1 MDKYRQRIMEMKLRE
16 VKEKHDIIKEF
27 SHLHTDRSKVLLW
40 QNVIVNG
47 EKKKTIIFCELKS
60 ISQNYLFLSSINQS
74 AKDVIKQMVKS
85 ENTIFI
91 RGTLNGVM
99 FKSEKFS
106 LSENLLRVPIP
117 KRIMLS
123 ERRAKKRYLLGLDKK
138 IEMTFRGIPTN
149 QNKKETKTFLLND
162 FSKEGAAIQLKRG
175 DAIYMEVG
183 KYYSLQSINGITLP
197 PNFKAKVVYHKVH
210 TYFKNSGQK
219 VIFKAGLHFS
229 KKLPKEIFQDL
240 MDIHLSILVA

>member
-1 MDKYRQRIMEMKLRE
+1 MEMKLRE

-40 QNVIVNG
+40 QNITVNG
-47 EKKKTIIFCELKS
+47 KRKKTIIFCELKS
-60 ISQNYLFLSSINQS
+60 ISQNFLFLSSINK
-74 AKDVIKQMVKS
+74 AAEEVIKQMVQS
-85 ENTIFI
+85 ESTIFI

-99 FKSEKFS
+99 FKSEKFA
-106 LSENLLRVPIP
+106 LSDNLLRIPIP

-123 ERRAKKRYLLGLDKK
+123 ERRSKKRYLLGLDKK
-138 IEMTFRGIPTN
+138 IEMTFRGIPTKE
-149 QNKKETKTFLLND
+149 NKKETKTFLMSD
-162 FSKEGAAIQLKRG
+162 FSKEGAAIQLRRG

-183 KYYSLQSINGITLP
+183 KYYSLQSINDISLP
-197 PNFKAKVVYHKVH
+197 PNFKAKIVYHKVH

-219 VIFKAGLHFS
+219 VIFKAGIQFS
-229 KKLPKEIFQDL
+229 KKLPKEIFEDL

>member
-1 MDKYRQRIMEMKLRE
+1 MKLKLRE
-16 VKEKHDIIKEF
+16 VKEKHEIIKEF

-40 QNVIVNG
+40 QNVVING
-47 EKKKTIIFCELKS
+47 IRKKTIIFCELKS
-60 ISQNYLFLSSINQS
+60 ISQNYLFLSSINKT
-74 AKDVIKQMVKS
+74 AKEVIKQMVQS
-85 ENTIFI
+85 ENTLFI

-106 LSENLLRVPIP
+106 LSDNLLRIPIP
-117 KRIMLS
+117 KKIMLS
-123 ERRAKKRYLLGLDKK
+123 ERRTKKRYLIGLDKK
-138 IEMTFRGIPTN
+138 IELTFRGIPTKD
-149 QNKKETKTFLLND
+149 NKKETKTFLLND

-183 KYYSLQSINGITLP
+183 KFYSLQSINDITLP
-197 PNFKAKVVYHKVH
+197 PNFKARIVYHKVH

-219 VIFKAGLHFS
+219 VIFKAGLQFS
-229 KKLPKEIFQDL
+229 KNLPKEIFEDL